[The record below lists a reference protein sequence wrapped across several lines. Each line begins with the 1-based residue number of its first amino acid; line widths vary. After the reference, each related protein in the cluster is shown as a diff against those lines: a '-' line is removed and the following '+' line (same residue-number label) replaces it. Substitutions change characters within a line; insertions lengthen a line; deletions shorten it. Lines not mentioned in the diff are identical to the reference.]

1 MPGALNVPPL
11 SKGAPTRSVGTADRE
26 EESVGG
32 GASWCG
38 AAEETEMV
46 LTRVAITLLGVA
58 RGGEGGAA
66 ASGHPIATLG
76 ARRRVRRTQTLGIA
90 PGHDLVAMADAQLE

>member
-1 MPGALNVPPL
+1 MCMHMLCVCVCVCVCVWLCVSVCVCVWLHGACAG
-11 SKGAPTRSVGTADRE
+11 SGCDHA
-26 EESVGG
+26 
-32 GASWCG
+32 
-38 AAEETEMV
+38 
-46 LTRVAITLLGVA
+46 A